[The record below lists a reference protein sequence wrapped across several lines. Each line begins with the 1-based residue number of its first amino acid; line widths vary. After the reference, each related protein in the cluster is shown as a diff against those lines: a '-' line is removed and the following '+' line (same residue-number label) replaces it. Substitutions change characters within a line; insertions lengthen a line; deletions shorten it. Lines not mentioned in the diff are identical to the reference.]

1 MAKKLTDKQ
10 EAFAIEYTLNNG
22 NASAA
27 YRKCY
32 DSKTDSDG
40 SIWVQA
46 HNVLQNS
53 NVAIRLD
60 ELRKQKFSTKILS
73 IEERKKILSELSVD
87 GDTKALDILNKMEG
101 LYIEKKQLELSGP
114 GGKPIETK
122 WTIEFKEA
130 ENESTPNSK

>member
-1 MAKKLTDKQ
+1 MADTPKLKLTDKQ

-46 HNVLQNS
+46 HKVLQNS
-53 NVAIRLD
+53 NVSIRVK
-60 ELRKQKFSTKILS
+60 ELRKQKFSNKILS
-73 IEERKKILSELSVD
+73 IKERKKILSELSIN
-87 GDTKALDILNKMEG
+87 GDTKALDILNKMDG
-101 LYIEKKQLELSGP
+101 LYIEKKQVEHSGTIVQRTINVNP
-114 GGKPIETK
+114 TKGTKDET
-122 WTIEFKEA
+122 
-130 ENESTPNSK
+130 